1 MHTIPILILFLSGT
15 ILTAGDVIF
24 RSWVEKGSHMNSVI
38 YYVGIFLYL
47 IGTMLLVE
55 SYKHDINIVSAGII
69 QILFN
74 TIILLVFTY
83 FYFHE
88 PLTITQISGVIL
100 GVISI
105 YLIS

>member
-1 MHTIPILILFLSGT
+1 MHILPIAILFLSGL
-15 ILTAGDVIF
+15 ILTAGDLF
-24 RSWVEKGSHMNSVI
+24 FKTWVEKGSSMNSVI
-38 YYVGIFLYL
+38 YFVGIFLYL
-47 IGTMLLVE
+47 VGSMLLVE

-83 FYFHE
+83 FYFHQ
-88 PLTITQISGVIL
+88 PLTIIQIFGVIL

-105 YLIS
+105 YLIG

>member
-1 MHTIPILILFLSGT
+1 MHLIPILILFLSGL
-15 ILTAGDVIF
+15 ILTAGDLIF
-24 RSWVEKGSHMNSVI
+24 KTWVEKGSGMHSI
-38 YYVGIFLYL
+38 LYVLGIITYL
-47 IGTMLLVE
+47 AGTMLLVE

-74 TIILLVFTY
+74 TIILLIFTY

-88 PLTITQISGVIL
+88 PLTAVQITGVVL

-105 YLIS
+105 YLIG